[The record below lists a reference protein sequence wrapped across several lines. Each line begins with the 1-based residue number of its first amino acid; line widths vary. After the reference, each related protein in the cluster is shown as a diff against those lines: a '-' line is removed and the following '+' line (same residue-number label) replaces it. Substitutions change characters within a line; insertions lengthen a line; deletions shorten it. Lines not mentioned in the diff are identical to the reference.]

1 MGNYQ
6 SNQQNVNINEV
17 EIEKIDE
24 NNPPNPPQFYA
35 NKDIFNNTKISDLIS
50 QFCSINSKELKIYER
65 SKTNELNTLKKKE
78 EIKNDNEITENHFS
92 DLTFKKSKTVK
103 MEIEEEKNEEK
114 GNIIKKND
122 LNKEKTDHLQK
133 NNLISPF
140 NPTIQSQTINSK
152 ISKNSSSSNDQKKED
167 DYTDNNNNNIDLKI
181 KEENIINVNNKIEKK
196 ENPKT
201 EKQDNIEIKN
211 NETSKKET
219 IKKENLKEEK
229 PHKEKRIKFEKEK
242 EYKINNE
249 TKEETYD
256 DFYLEEMIKVQKKSP
271 KKITKRLDSVLLEKP
286 IETTAGSLLQ
296 DIRKIY
302 KFKEVL
308 GGGHFGT
315 VRIAYKR
322 KEEPRRYYAIKSISK
337 KNLSPSD
344 LEDLIKEVD
353 IISGLDHP
361 FIIDFY
367 ETYQDEFFFHIV
379 MELCKGKEVFQK
391 IASEGKI
398 EEKKVSI
405 VINKVLNAIAYCHS
419 RGITHRDIKPENIL
433 FETDEPNSEIKLI
446 DFGLSRKYSVDQKM
460 HTILGTPYYIAP
472 EVLKGNY
479 DEKCDIW
486 SIGALTYIML
496 SGEPPFKGKSNNE
509 IFMKIIKDPIK
520 FNPYKWNNL
529 SENSKNFIK
538 LCLNKDPN
546 KRPSAVEALGHPW
559 FNYIEISSPKN
570 ITQDILNNIKNFS
583 IKQQFKKIVLRYIL
597 STLNESEIK
606 KYKRAFYAIDF
617 KHNGTILKEEL
628 KRAFEIGKI
637 EITDDNINK
646 VYKLCDENQ
655 KGSLDYTDFLM
666 CAYDKKYLLTDQK
679 LNLAFQYFDV
689 DNSGIIEIHDVK
701 DAMLR
706 FGKNVV
712 DSDDTKKLIMEITKD
727 ENVESI
733 ELEQFI
739 QMFKQ

>member
-1 MGNYQ
+1 MGNLQ
-6 SNQQNVNINEV
+6 SEEEITNVNTPEV
-17 EIEKIDE
+17 EIKNVDE
-24 NNPPNPPQFYA
+24 NNPPNPQQFYV
-35 NKDIFNNTKISDLIS
+35 NKDMFNNKKVSDIIS
-50 QFCSINSKELKIYER
+50 QFCKLNQQELGPYER
-65 SKTNELNTLKKKE
+65 SKTSNEINVKEKKNNENEDINKE
-78 EIKNDNEITENHFS
+78 KGIKSENNCKNDIFIPKILKN
-92 DLTFKKSKTVK
+92 SKTK
-103 MEIEEEKNEEK
+103 IDEEKKIEEK
-114 GNIIKKND
+114 GKIILKKME
-122 LNKEKTDHLQK
+122 KEESIHLDENEATEENTKTSPIISTFHSINNFQDK
-133 NNLISPF
+133 N
-140 NPTIQSQTINSK
+140 TIK
-152 ISKNSSSSNDQKKED
+152 
-167 DYTDNNNNNIDLKI
+167 NNNNNSIDNNNTTNYNSNLNQKI
-181 KEENIINVNNKIEKK
+181 DINKIPKEINSNQKEKIEKTK
-196 ENPKT
+196 TNSNLIIKT
-201 EKQDNIEIKN
+201 EKESESDHIINMN
-211 NETSKKET
+211 
-219 IKKENLKEEK
+219 
-229 PHKEKRIKFEKEK
+229 
-242 EYKINNE
+242 KINQE
-249 TKEETYD
+249 K
-256 DFYLEEMIKVQKKSP
+256 IVSPRRKSSPQKLS
-271 KKITKRLDSVLLEKP
+271 TKRLDSVLLERP
-286 IETTAGSLLQ
+286 IETTAGSLIQ

-315 VRIAYKR
+315 VRVAYKR

-353 IISGLDHP
+353 IISALDHP
-361 FIIDFY
+361 VIIDFY

-398 EEKKVSI
+398 EEKKVAI
-405 VINKVLNAIAYCHS
+405 VIHKVLNAIAYCHS

-433 FETDEPNSEIKLI
+433 FETDELNSEIKLI
-446 DFGLSRKYSVDQKM
+446 DFGLSRKYSADQKM

-496 SGEPPFKGKSNNE
+496 CGEPPFKGKSNNE
-509 IFMKIIKDPIK
+509 IFMKIIKEPIK

-538 LCLNKDPN
+538 NLLNKDPN
-546 KRPSAVEALGHPW
+546 KRPTAMEALGHSW
-559 FNYIEISSPKN
+559 FNSIEISSPKN
-570 ITQDILNNIKNFS
+570 ITQDILNNIKNFR
-583 IKQQFKKIVLRYIL
+583 IKQQFKKIVLRYLL
-597 STLNESEIK
+597 STLNESELK

-617 KHNGTILKEEL
+617 KHNGTISKEEL
-628 KRAFEIGKI
+628 IKAFEIGKI
-637 EITDDNINK
+637 EITNENIDF
-646 VYKLCDENQ
+646 VFKLCDENR

-666 CAYDKKYLLTDQK
+666 CAYDKNYLLTEKK
-679 LNLAFQYFDV
+679 LELAFQYFDV

-733 ELEQFI
+733 ELQKFI
-739 QMFKQ
+739 EMFKG

>member
-6 SNQQNVNINEV
+6 NQEENLNNKRNEV

-24 NNPPNPPQFYA
+24 NNPPNPPQFYP

-50 QFCSINSKELKIYER
+50 QFCAFNVEENKPYEKSKIGNMNVLK
-65 SKTNELNTLKKKE
+65 NEQNQ
-78 EIKNDNEITENHFS
+78 DFS
-92 DLTFKKSKTVK
+92 DLNNTKKEFEEEKIKEKENIIIKIDSNTETIYQSQNNTTSPFLSTNNINIKDDYTINNNIKIKKENNNKETNINKKENEESPKMKTINIK
-103 MEIEEEKNEEK
+103 EEKNEKETNRK
-114 GNIIKKND
+114 I
-122 LNKEKTDHLQK
+122 NKE
-133 NNLISPF
+133 
-140 NPTIQSQTINSK
+140 
-152 ISKNSSSSNDQKKED
+152 EEEE
-167 DYTDNNNNNIDLKI
+167 
-181 KEENIINVNNKIEKK
+181 KEELQNNIINNNTEKK
-196 ENPKT
+196 S
-201 EKQDNIEIKN
+201 
-211 NETSKKET
+211 SKRL
-219 IKKENLKEEK
+219 I
-229 PHKEKRIKFEKEK
+229 
-242 EYKINNE
+242 
-249 TKEETYD
+249 
-256 DFYLEEMIKVQKKSP
+256 SA
-271 KKITKRLDSVLLEKP
+271 KRLDSVLLEKP

-315 VRIAYKR
+315 VRVAYKR

-361 FIIDFY
+361 VIIDFY

-398 EEKKVSI
+398 EEKKVAI

-433 FETDEPNSEIKLI
+433 FETNEQNSEIKLI

-546 KRPSAVEALGHPW
+546 KRPNAVEALGHVW
-559 FNYIEISSPKN
+559 FNSIEISSPKN

-597 STLNESEIK
+597 STLNETELK

-617 KHNGTILKEEL
+617 KHNGTISKEEL

-646 VYKLCDENQ
+646 VFKLCDENQ

-666 CAYDKKYLLTDQK
+666 CAYDKKYLLTETK

-727 ENVESI
+727 ENVDSI
-733 ELEQFI
+733 ILEQFV
-739 QMFKQ
+739 QMFNK

>member
-6 SNQQNVNINEV
+6 NQEENLNNKRNEV

-24 NNPPNPPQFYA
+24 NNPPNPPQFYP

-50 QFCSINSKELKIYER
+50 QFCAFNVEENKPYEKSKIGNMNILKNEQNQDFSNLNNTKKDFEEEKIKEKENIIIKIDSNTETIYQSQNNTTSPFLSTNNINIKDDYTINNNIKI
-65 SKTNELNTLKKKE
+65 KKE
-78 EIKNDNEITENHFS
+78 NNNKETNINKKENEESPKMKTINIK
-92 DLTFKKSKTVK
+92 
-103 MEIEEEKNEEK
+103 EEKNEKETNRK
-114 GNIIKKND
+114 I
-122 LNKEKTDHLQK
+122 NKE
-133 NNLISPF
+133 
-140 NPTIQSQTINSK
+140 
-152 ISKNSSSSNDQKKED
+152 EEEE
-167 DYTDNNNNNIDLKI
+167 
-181 KEENIINVNNKIEKK
+181 KEELQNNIINNNTEKK
-196 ENPKT
+196 S
-201 EKQDNIEIKN
+201 
-211 NETSKKET
+211 SKRL
-219 IKKENLKEEK
+219 I
-229 PHKEKRIKFEKEK
+229 
-242 EYKINNE
+242 
-249 TKEETYD
+249 
-256 DFYLEEMIKVQKKSP
+256 SA
-271 KKITKRLDSVLLEKP
+271 KRLDSVLLEKP

-315 VRIAYKR
+315 VRVAYKR

-361 FIIDFY
+361 VIIDFY

-398 EEKKVSI
+398 EEKKVAI

-433 FETDEPNSEIKLI
+433 FETNEQNSEIKLI

-546 KRPSAVEALGHPW
+546 KRPNAVEALGHVW
-559 FNYIEISSPKN
+559 FNSIEISSPKN

-597 STLNESEIK
+597 STLNETELK

-617 KHNGTILKEEL
+617 KHNGTISKEEL

-646 VYKLCDENQ
+646 VFKLCDENQ

-666 CAYDKKYLLTDQK
+666 CAYDKKYLLTETK

-727 ENVESI
+727 ENVDSI
-733 ELEQFI
+733 ILEQFV
-739 QMFKQ
+739 QMFNK

>member
-6 SNQQNVNINEV
+6 NQEENLNNKRNEV

-24 NNPPNPPQFYA
+24 NNPPNPPQFYP

-50 QFCSINSKELKIYER
+50 QFCAFNVEENKPYEKSKIGNMNVLK
-65 SKTNELNTLKKKE
+65 NEQNQ
-78 EIKNDNEITENHFS
+78 DFS
-92 DLTFKKSKTVK
+92 DLNNTKKDFEEEKIKEKENIIIKIDSNTETIYQSQNNTSTSPFFSTNNINIKDDYTINNNIKIKKENNNKETNINKKENEESPKMKTINIK
-103 MEIEEEKNEEK
+103 EEKNEKETNRK
-114 GNIIKKND
+114 I
-122 LNKEKTDHLQK
+122 NKE
-133 NNLISPF
+133 
-140 NPTIQSQTINSK
+140 
-152 ISKNSSSSNDQKKED
+152 
-167 DYTDNNNNNIDLKI
+167 
-181 KEENIINVNNKIEKK
+181 EEE
-196 ENPKT
+196 
-201 EKQDNIEIKN
+201 
-211 NETSKKET
+211 
-219 IKKENLKEEK
+219 
-229 PHKEKRIKFEKEK
+229 EKEK
-242 EYKINNE
+242 EKEELQNNIINNNTE
-249 TKEETYD
+249 
-256 DFYLEEMIKVQKKSP
+256 KKSS
-271 KKITKRLDSVLLEKP
+271 KRLISAKRLDSVLLEKP

-315 VRIAYKR
+315 VRVAYKR

-361 FIIDFY
+361 VIIDFY

-398 EEKKVSI
+398 EEKKVAI

-433 FETDEPNSEIKLI
+433 FETNEQNSEIKLI

-546 KRPSAVEALGHPW
+546 KRPNAVEALGHVW
-559 FNYIEISSPKN
+559 FNSIEISSPKN

-597 STLNESEIK
+597 STLNETELK

-617 KHNGTILKEEL
+617 KHNGTISKEEL

-646 VYKLCDENQ
+646 VFKLCDENQ

-666 CAYDKKYLLTDQK
+666 CAFDKNYLLTEQK

-733 ELEQFI
+733 VLEQFI

>member
-1 MGNYQ
+1 MGNLQ
-6 SNQQNVNINEV
+6 SEEEITNVNTPEV
-17 EIEKIDE
+17 EIKNVDE
-24 NNPPNPPQFYA
+24 NNPPNPQQFYV
-35 NKDIFNNTKISDLIS
+35 NKDMFNNKKVSDIIS
-50 QFCSINSKELKIYER
+50 QFCKLNQQELGPYER
-65 SKTNELNTLKKKE
+65 SKTSNEINVKEKKNNENEDINKE
-78 EIKNDNEITENHFS
+78 KGIKSENNCKNDIFIPKILKN
-92 DLTFKKSKTVK
+92 SKTK
-103 MEIEEEKNEEK
+103 IDEEKKIEEK
-114 GNIIKKND
+114 GKIILKKME
-122 LNKEKTDHLQK
+122 KEESIHLDENEATEENTKTSPIISTFHSINNFQDK
-133 NNLISPF
+133 N
-140 NPTIQSQTINSK
+140 TIK
-152 ISKNSSSSNDQKKED
+152 
-167 DYTDNNNNNIDLKI
+167 NNNNNSINNNNTTNYNSNLNQKIDINKI
-181 KEENIINVNNKIEKK
+181 PKEINSNQKEKIEKTK
-196 ENPKT
+196 TNSNLIIKT
-201 EKQDNIEIKN
+201 EKESESDHIINMN
-211 NETSKKET
+211 
-219 IKKENLKEEK
+219 
-229 PHKEKRIKFEKEK
+229 
-242 EYKINNE
+242 KINQE
-249 TKEETYD
+249 K
-256 DFYLEEMIKVQKKSP
+256 IVSPRRKSSPQKLS
-271 KKITKRLDSVLLEKP
+271 TKRLDSVLLERP
-286 IETTAGSLLQ
+286 IETTAGSLIQ

-315 VRIAYKR
+315 VRVAYKR

-353 IISGLDHP
+353 IISALDHP
-361 FIIDFY
+361 VIIDFY

-398 EEKKVSI
+398 EEKKVAI

-433 FETDEPNSEIKLI
+433 FETDELNSEIKLI
-446 DFGLSRKYSVDQKM
+446 DFGLSRKYSADQKM

-496 SGEPPFKGKSNNE
+496 CGEPPFKGKSNNE
-509 IFMKIIKDPIK
+509 IFMKIIKEPIK

-529 SENSKNFIK
+529 SENSKNFIRN
-538 LCLNKDPN
+538 LLNKDPN
-546 KRPSAVEALGHPW
+546 KRPTAMEALGHSW
-559 FNYIEISSPKN
+559 FNSIEISSPKN
-570 ITQDILNNIKNFS
+570 ITQDILNNIKNFR
-583 IKQQFKKIVLRYIL
+583 IKQQFKKIVLRYLL
-597 STLNESEIK
+597 STLNESELK

-617 KHNGTILKEEL
+617 KHNGTISKEEL
-628 KRAFEIGKI
+628 IKAFEIGKI
-637 EITDDNINK
+637 EITNENVDF
-646 VYKLCDENQ
+646 VFKLCDENR

-666 CAYDKKYLLTDQK
+666 CAYDKNYLLTEKK
-679 LNLAFQYFDV
+679 LELAFQYFDV

-727 ENVESI
+727 EKVESI
-733 ELEQFI
+733 ELQKFI
-739 QMFKQ
+739 EMFKG

>member
-6 SNQQNVNINEV
+6 NQEENLNNKRNEV

-24 NNPPNPPQFYA
+24 NNPPNPPQFYP

-50 QFCSINSKELKIYER
+50 HFCTFNIEEMKPYEKSKIGNMNILKNEENQDLSDLGYTKKDFEEEKIKEKENIIIKLDSNTEKINQSQNNTSTSPFLSTNNINIKDDYTINDNIKI
-65 SKTNELNTLKKKE
+65 KKE
-78 EIKNDNEITENHFS
+78 NNNKETNINKKENEES
-92 DLTFKKSKTVK
+92 SKMKT
-103 MEIEEEKNEEK
+103 ININEEKNEKET
-114 GNIIKKND
+114 NRTI
-122 LNKEKTDHLQK
+122 NKE
-133 NNLISPF
+133 
-140 NPTIQSQTINSK
+140 
-152 ISKNSSSSNDQKKED
+152 E
-167 DYTDNNNNNIDLKI
+167 
-181 KEENIINVNNKIEKK
+181 
-196 ENPKT
+196 
-201 EKQDNIEIKN
+201 
-211 NETSKKET
+211 
-219 IKKENLKEEK
+219 
-229 PHKEKRIKFEKEK
+229 EKEK
-242 EYKINNE
+242 EELQNNIITNKTE
-249 TKEETYD
+249 
-256 DFYLEEMIKVQKKSP
+256 KKSS
-271 KKITKRLDSVLLEKP
+271 KRLISAKRLDSVLLEKP

-315 VRIAYKR
+315 VRVAYKR

-361 FIIDFY
+361 VIIDFY

-398 EEKKVSI
+398 EEKKVAI

-433 FETDEPNSEIKLI
+433 FETNEQNSEIKLI

-546 KRPSAVEALGHPW
+546 KRPNAVEALGHVW
-559 FNYIEISSPKN
+559 FNSIEISSPKN

-597 STLNESEIK
+597 STLNETELK

-617 KHNGTILKEEL
+617 KHNGTISKEEL

-646 VYKLCDENQ
+646 VFKLCDENQ

-666 CAYDKKYLLTDQK
+666 CAYDKKYLLTDKK

-727 ENVESI
+727 ENVDSI
-733 ELEQFI
+733 ILEQFV
-739 QMFKQ
+739 QMFNK

>member
-1 MGNYQ
+1 MGNLQ
-6 SNQQNVNINEV
+6 SEEEITNVNTPEV
-17 EIEKIDE
+17 EIKNVDE
-24 NNPPNPPQFYA
+24 NNPPNPQQFYV
-35 NKDIFNNTKISDLIS
+35 NKVMFNNKKVSDIIS
-50 QFCSINSKELKIYER
+50 QFCKLNQQELGPYER
-65 SKTNELNTLKKKE
+65 SKTSNEINVKEKKNNENEDINKE
-78 EIKNDNEITENHFS
+78 KGIKSENNCKNDIFIPKILKN
-92 DLTFKKSKTVK
+92 SKTK
-103 MEIEEEKNEEK
+103 IDEEKKIEEK
-114 GNIIKKND
+114 GKIILKKME
-122 LNKEKTDHLQK
+122 KEESIHLDENEATEENTKTSPIISTFHSINNFQDK
-133 NNLISPF
+133 N
-140 NPTIQSQTINSK
+140 TIK
-152 ISKNSSSSNDQKKED
+152 
-167 DYTDNNNNNIDLKI
+167 NNNNNSINNNNTTNYNSNLNQKIDINKI
-181 KEENIINVNNKIEKK
+181 PKEINSNQKEKIEKTK
-196 ENPKT
+196 TNSNLIIKT
-201 EKQDNIEIKN
+201 EKESESDHIINMN
-211 NETSKKET
+211 
-219 IKKENLKEEK
+219 
-229 PHKEKRIKFEKEK
+229 
-242 EYKINNE
+242 KINQE
-249 TKEETYD
+249 K
-256 DFYLEEMIKVQKKSP
+256 IVSPRRKSSPQKLS
-271 KKITKRLDSVLLEKP
+271 TKRLDSVLLERP
-286 IETTAGSLLQ
+286 IETTAGSLIQ

-315 VRIAYKR
+315 VRVAYKR

-353 IISGLDHP
+353 IISALDHP
-361 FIIDFY
+361 VIIDFY

-398 EEKKVSI
+398 EEKKVAI
-405 VINKVLNAIAYCHS
+405 VIHKVLNAIAYCHS

-433 FETDEPNSEIKLI
+433 FETDELNSEIKLI
-446 DFGLSRKYSVDQKM
+446 DFGLSRKYSADQKM

-496 SGEPPFKGKSNNE
+496 CGEPPFKGKSNNE
-509 IFMKIIKDPIK
+509 IFMKIIKEPIK

-538 LCLNKDPN
+538 NLLNKDPN
-546 KRPSAVEALGHPW
+546 KRPTAMEALGHSW
-559 FNYIEISSPKN
+559 FNSIEISSPKN
-570 ITQDILNNIKNFS
+570 ITQDILNNIKNFR
-583 IKQQFKKIVLRYIL
+583 IKQQFKKIVLRYLL
-597 STLNESEIK
+597 STLNESELK

-617 KHNGTILKEEL
+617 KHNGTISKEEL
-628 KRAFEIGKI
+628 IKAFEIGKI
-637 EITDDNINK
+637 EITNENIDF
-646 VYKLCDENQ
+646 VFKLCDENR

-666 CAYDKKYLLTDQK
+666 CAYDKNYLLTEKK
-679 LNLAFQYFDV
+679 LELAFQYFDV

-733 ELEQFI
+733 ELQKFI
-739 QMFKQ
+739 EMFKG

>member
-6 SNQQNVNINEV
+6 NQEENLNNKRNEV

-24 NNPPNPPQFYA
+24 NNPPNPPQFYP

-50 QFCSINSKELKIYER
+50 QFCTFNV
-65 SKTNELNTLKKKE
+65 E
-78 EIKNDNEITENHFS
+78 EIKPYEKSKIGNMNILKNEENQDLSDLGYTKKDFEEEKIKEKENIIIKLDSNTEKINQSQNNTSTSPFLSTNNINIKDDYTINDNIKIKKENNNKE
-92 DLTFKKSKTVK
+92 TNINKKENEESSKMKT
-103 MEIEEEKNEEK
+103 ININEEKNEKET
-114 GNIIKKND
+114 NRTI
-122 LNKEKTDHLQK
+122 NKE
-133 NNLISPF
+133 
-140 NPTIQSQTINSK
+140 
-152 ISKNSSSSNDQKKED
+152 E
-167 DYTDNNNNNIDLKI
+167 
-181 KEENIINVNNKIEKK
+181 
-196 ENPKT
+196 
-201 EKQDNIEIKN
+201 
-211 NETSKKET
+211 
-219 IKKENLKEEK
+219 
-229 PHKEKRIKFEKEK
+229 EKEK
-242 EYKINNE
+242 E
-249 TKEETYD
+249 KEELQNNIITNKT
-256 DFYLEEMIKVQKKSP
+256 EKKSS
-271 KKITKRLDSVLLEKP
+271 KRLISAKRLDSVLLEKP

-315 VRIAYKR
+315 VRVAYKR

-361 FIIDFY
+361 VIIDFY

-398 EEKKVSI
+398 EEKKVAI

-433 FETDEPNSEIKLI
+433 FETNEQNSEIKLI

-546 KRPSAVEALGHPW
+546 KRPNAVEALGHVW
-559 FNYIEISSPKN
+559 FNSIEISSPKN

-597 STLNESEIK
+597 STLNETELK

-617 KHNGTILKEEL
+617 KHNGTISKEEL

-646 VYKLCDENQ
+646 VFKLCDENQ

-666 CAYDKKYLLTDQK
+666 CAYDKKYLLTDKK

-727 ENVESI
+727 ENVDSI
-733 ELEQFI
+733 ILEQFV
-739 QMFKQ
+739 QMFNK

>member
-1 MGNYQ
+1 MGNLQ
-6 SNQQNVNINEV
+6 SEEEITNVNTPEV
-17 EIEKIDE
+17 EIKNVDE
-24 NNPPNPPQFYA
+24 NNPPNPQQFYV
-35 NKDIFNNTKISDLIS
+35 NKVMFNNKKVSDIIS
-50 QFCSINSKELKIYER
+50 QFCKLNQQELGPYER
-65 SKTNELNTLKKKE
+65 SKTS
-78 EIKNDNEITENHFS
+78 NEINVKEKKNNENE
-92 DLTFKKSKTVK
+92 D
-103 MEIEEEKNEEK
+103 INEEK
-114 GNIIKKND
+114 GIKSENNCKND
-122 LNKEKTDHLQK
+122 IFIPKILK
-133 NNLISPF
+133 
-140 NPTIQSQTINSK
+140 NSK
-152 ISKNSSSSNDQKKED
+152 TKIDEEKKIEEKGKIILKKMEKEESIHLDENEATEENTKTSPIISTFHSINNFLDKNTIK
-167 DYTDNNNNNIDLKI
+167 NNNNNSINNNNTTNYNSNLNQKIDINKI
-181 KEENIINVNNKIEKK
+181 PKEINSNQKEKIEKTK
-196 ENPKT
+196 TNSNLIIKT
-201 EKQDNIEIKN
+201 EKESESDHIINMN
-211 NETSKKET
+211 
-219 IKKENLKEEK
+219 
-229 PHKEKRIKFEKEK
+229 
-242 EYKINNE
+242 KINQE
-249 TKEETYD
+249 K
-256 DFYLEEMIKVQKKSP
+256 IVSPRRKSSPQKLS
-271 KKITKRLDSVLLEKP
+271 TKRLDSVLLERP
-286 IETTAGSLLQ
+286 IETTAGSLIQ

-315 VRIAYKR
+315 VRVAYKR

-353 IISGLDHP
+353 IISALDHP
-361 FIIDFY
+361 VIIDFY

-398 EEKKVSI
+398 EEKKVAI
-405 VINKVLNAIAYCHS
+405 VIHKVLNAIAYCHS

-433 FETDEPNSEIKLI
+433 FETDELNSEIKLI
-446 DFGLSRKYSVDQKM
+446 DFGLSRKYSADQKM

-496 SGEPPFKGKSNNE
+496 CGEPPFKGKSNNE
-509 IFMKIIKDPIK
+509 IFMKIIKEPIK

-538 LCLNKDPN
+538 NLLNKDPN
-546 KRPSAVEALGHPW
+546 KRPTAMEALGHSW
-559 FNYIEISSPKN
+559 FNSIEISSPKN
-570 ITQDILNNIKNFS
+570 ITQDILNNIKNFR
-583 IKQQFKKIVLRYIL
+583 IKQQFKKIVLRYLL
-597 STLNESEIK
+597 STLNESELK

-617 KHNGTILKEEL
+617 KHNGTISKEEL
-628 KRAFEIGKI
+628 IKAFEIGKI
-637 EITDDNINK
+637 EITNENIDF
-646 VYKLCDENQ
+646 VFKLCDENR

-666 CAYDKKYLLTDQK
+666 CAYDKNYLLTEKK
-679 LNLAFQYFDV
+679 LELAFQYFDV

-733 ELEQFI
+733 ELQKFI
-739 QMFKQ
+739 EMFKG

>member
-1 MGNYQ
+1 MGNLQ
-6 SNQQNVNINEV
+6 SEEQITNINIDEV
-17 EIEKIDE
+17 EIKNIDE
-24 NNPPNPPQFYA
+24 NNPPNPQQFYA
-35 NKDIFNNTKISDLIS
+35 NKDIFNNNKISDIIS
-50 QFCSINSKELKIYER
+50 QFCKLNQEKLYPTER
-65 SKTNELNTLKKKE
+65 SKTSEEIIVKKE
-78 EIKNDNEITENHFS
+78 KNDEN
-92 DLTFKKSKTVK
+92 KYIK
-103 MEIEEEKNEEK
+103 EE
-114 GNIIKKND
+114 
-122 LNKEKTDHLQK
+122 
-133 NNLISPF
+133 
-140 NPTIQSQTINSK
+140 K
-152 ISKNSSSSNDQKKED
+152 ISKNENNYQKENIIPKIIKNTKNENEEEKIQENGNINIKKIEKEESIHLD
-167 DYTDNNNNNIDLKI
+167 ENEESKKITSTSPIISTFDSFKNNKENNIINNNNNNDNTIQNSNLSK
-181 KEENIINVNNKIEKK
+181 KNNIIENTTKTDSNN
-196 ENPKT
+196 
-201 EKQDNIEIKN
+201 Q
-211 NETSKKET
+211 
-219 IKKENLKEEK
+219 KEEK
-229 PHKEKRIKFEKEK
+229 NKIIQKLLTRNENEKEK
-242 EYKINNE
+242 EKEKESESESDTIKKMNKL
-249 TKEETYD
+249 KEENNP
-256 DFYLEEMIKVQKKSP
+256 IISPRRKSSPQKIS
-271 KKITKRLDSVLLEKP
+271 TKRLDSVLLERP
-286 IETTAGSLLQ
+286 IETTAGSLIQ

-302 KFKEVL
+302 KFKEIL

-315 VRIAYKR
+315 VRVAYKR

-361 FIIDFY
+361 VIIDFY

-398 EEKKVSI
+398 EEKKVAI
-405 VINKVLNAIAYCHS
+405 VIHKVLNAIAYCHS

-433 FETDEPNSEIKLI
+433 FETNELNSEIKLI
-446 DFGLSRKYSVDQKM
+446 DFGLSRKYSADQKM

-496 SGEPPFKGKSNNE
+496 CGEPPFKGKSNNE
-509 IFMKIIKDPIK
+509 IFMKIIKEPIK

-529 SENSKNFIK
+529 SENSKNFIRN
-538 LCLNKDPN
+538 LLNKDPN
-546 KRPSAVEALGHPW
+546 KRPNAMEALGHIW
-559 FNYIEISSPKN
+559 FNSIEISSPKN
-570 ITQDILNNIKNFS
+570 ITQDILNNIKNFR
-583 IKQQFKKIVLRYIL
+583 IKQQFKKIVLRYLL
-597 STLNESEIK
+597 STLNESELK

-617 KHNGTILKEEL
+617 KHNGTISKEEL
-628 KRAFEIGKI
+628 IKAFEIGKI
-637 EITDDNINK
+637 EITNENIDF
-646 VYKLCDENQ
+646 VFKLCDENR

-666 CAYDKKYLLTDQK
+666 CAYDKNYLLTEKK
-679 LNLAFQYFDV
+679 LEMAFQYFDV

-733 ELEQFI
+733 ELQKFI
-739 QMFKQ
+739 EMFKG

>member
-1 MGNYQ
+1 MNYFF
-6 SNQQNVNINEV
+6 SKNKNNLVTYIKWEIYNQKKKLQTLINV
-17 EIEKIDE
+17 DE
-24 NNPPNPPQFYA
+24 NNPPNPQQFYV
-35 NKDIFNNTKISDLIS
+35 NKDMFNNKKVSDIIS
-50 QFCSINSKELKIYER
+50 QFCKLNQQELGPYER
-65 SKTNELNTLKKKE
+65 SKTSNEINVKEKKNNENEDINKE
-78 EIKNDNEITENHFS
+78 KGIKSENNCKNDIFIPKILKN
-92 DLTFKKSKTVK
+92 SKTK
-103 MEIEEEKNEEK
+103 IDEEKKIEEK
-114 GNIIKKND
+114 GKIILKKME
-122 LNKEKTDHLQK
+122 KEESIHLDENEATEENTKTSPIISTFHSINNFQDK
-133 NNLISPF
+133 N
-140 NPTIQSQTINSK
+140 TIK
-152 ISKNSSSSNDQKKED
+152 
-167 DYTDNNNNNIDLKI
+167 NNNNNSINNNNTTNYNSNLNQKIDINKI
-181 KEENIINVNNKIEKK
+181 PKEINSNQKEKIEKTK
-196 ENPKT
+196 TNSNLIIKT
-201 EKQDNIEIKN
+201 EKESESDHIINSN
-211 NETSKKET
+211 
-219 IKKENLKEEK
+219 
-229 PHKEKRIKFEKEK
+229 
-242 EYKINNE
+242 KINQE
-249 TKEETYD
+249 K
-256 DFYLEEMIKVQKKSP
+256 IVSPRRKSSPQKLS
-271 KKITKRLDSVLLEKP
+271 TKRLDSVLLERP
-286 IETTAGSLLQ
+286 IETTAGSLIQ

-315 VRIAYKR
+315 VRVAYKR

-353 IISGLDHP
+353 IISALDHP
-361 FIIDFY
+361 VIIDFY

-398 EEKKVSI
+398 EEKKVAI
-405 VINKVLNAIAYCHS
+405 VIHKVLNAIAYCHS

-433 FETDEPNSEIKLI
+433 FETDELNSEIKLI
-446 DFGLSRKYSVDQKM
+446 DFGLSRKYSADQKM

-496 SGEPPFKGKSNNE
+496 CGEPPFKGKSNNE
-509 IFMKIIKDPIK
+509 IFMKIIKEPIK

-538 LCLNKDPN
+538 NLLNKDPN
-546 KRPSAVEALGHPW
+546 KRPTAMEALGHSW
-559 FNYIEISSPKN
+559 FNSIEISSPKN
-570 ITQDILNNIKNFS
+570 ITQDILNNIKNFR
-583 IKQQFKKIVLRYIL
+583 IKQQFKKIVLRYLL
-597 STLNESEIK
+597 STLNESELK

-617 KHNGTILKEEL
+617 KHNGTISKEEL
-628 KRAFEIGKI
+628 IKAFEIGKI
-637 EITDDNINK
+637 EITNENIDF
-646 VYKLCDENQ
+646 VFKLCDENR

-666 CAYDKKYLLTDQK
+666 CAYDKNYLLTEKK
-679 LNLAFQYFDV
+679 LELAFQYFDV

-733 ELEQFI
+733 ELQKFI
-739 QMFKQ
+739 EMFKG

>member
-1 MGNYQ
+1 MGNLQ
-6 SNQQNVNINEV
+6 SEEEITNVNTPEV
-17 EIEKIDE
+17 EIKNVDE
-24 NNPPNPPQFYA
+24 NNPPNPQQFYV
-35 NKDIFNNTKISDLIS
+35 NKDMFNNKKVSDIIS
-50 QFCSINSKELKIYER
+50 QFCKLNQQELGPYER
-65 SKTNELNTLKKKE
+65 SKTSNEINVKEKKNNENEDINKE
-78 EIKNDNEITENHFS
+78 KGIKSENNCKNDIFIPKILKN
-92 DLTFKKSKTVK
+92 SKTK
-103 MEIEEEKNEEK
+103 IDEEKKIEEK
-114 GNIIKKND
+114 GKIILKKME
-122 LNKEKTDHLQK
+122 KEESIHLDENEATEENTKTSPIISTFHSINNFQDK
-133 NNLISPF
+133 N
-140 NPTIQSQTINSK
+140 TIK
-152 ISKNSSSSNDQKKED
+152 
-167 DYTDNNNNNIDLKI
+167 NNNNNSIDNNNTTNYNSNLNQKI
-181 KEENIINVNNKIEKK
+181 DINKIPKEINSNQKEKIEKTK
-196 ENPKT
+196 TNSNLIIKT
-201 EKQDNIEIKN
+201 EKESESDHIINMN
-211 NETSKKET
+211 
-219 IKKENLKEEK
+219 
-229 PHKEKRIKFEKEK
+229 
-242 EYKINNE
+242 KINQE
-249 TKEETYD
+249 K
-256 DFYLEEMIKVQKKSP
+256 IVSPRRKSSPQKLS
-271 KKITKRLDSVLLEKP
+271 TKRLDSVLLERP
-286 IETTAGSLLQ
+286 IETTAGSLIQ

-315 VRIAYKR
+315 VRVAYKR

-353 IISGLDHP
+353 IISALDHP
-361 FIIDFY
+361 VIIDFY

-398 EEKKVSI
+398 EEKKVAI
-405 VINKVLNAIAYCHS
+405 VIHKVLNAIAYCHS

-433 FETDEPNSEIKLI
+433 FETDELNSEIKLI
-446 DFGLSRKYSVDQKM
+446 DFGLSRKYSADQKM

-496 SGEPPFKGKSNNE
+496 CGEPPFKGKSNNE
-509 IFMKIIKDPIK
+509 IFMKIIKEPIK

-538 LCLNKDPN
+538 NLLNKDPN
-546 KRPSAVEALGHPW
+546 KRPTAMEALGHSW
-559 FNYIEISSPKN
+559 FNSIEISSPKN
-570 ITQDILNNIKNFS
+570 ITQDILNNIKNFR
-583 IKQQFKKIVLRYIL
+583 IKQQFKKIVLRYLL
-597 STLNESEIK
+597 STLNESELK

-617 KHNGTILKEEL
+617 KHNGTISKEEL
-628 KRAFEIGKI
+628 IKAFEIGKI
-637 EITDDNINK
+637 EITNENIDF
-646 VYKLCDENQ
+646 VFKLCDENR

-666 CAYDKKYLLTDQK
+666 CAYDKNYLLTEKK
-679 LNLAFQYFDV
+679 LELAFQYFDV

-733 ELEQFI
+733 ELQKFVE
-739 QMFKQ
+739 MFK

>member
-6 SNQQNVNINEV
+6 NQEENLNNKRNEV

-24 NNPPNPPQFYA
+24 NNPPNPPQFYP

-50 QFCSINSKELKIYER
+50 HFCTFNIEEMKPYEKSKIGNMNILKNEENQDLSDLGYTKKDFEEEKIKEKENIIIKLDSNTEKINQSQNNTSTSPFLSTNNINIKDDYTINDNIKI
-65 SKTNELNTLKKKE
+65 KKE
-78 EIKNDNEITENHFS
+78 NNNKETNINKKENEES
-92 DLTFKKSKTVK
+92 SKMKT
-103 MEIEEEKNEEK
+103 ININEEKNEKET
-114 GNIIKKND
+114 NRTI
-122 LNKEKTDHLQK
+122 NKE
-133 NNLISPF
+133 
-140 NPTIQSQTINSK
+140 
-152 ISKNSSSSNDQKKED
+152 E
-167 DYTDNNNNNIDLKI
+167 
-181 KEENIINVNNKIEKK
+181 
-196 ENPKT
+196 
-201 EKQDNIEIKN
+201 
-211 NETSKKET
+211 
-219 IKKENLKEEK
+219 
-229 PHKEKRIKFEKEK
+229 EKEK
-242 EYKINNE
+242 EELQNNIITNKTE
-249 TKEETYD
+249 
-256 DFYLEEMIKVQKKSP
+256 KKSS
-271 KKITKRLDSVLLEKP
+271 KRLISAKRLDSVLLEKP

-315 VRIAYKR
+315 VRVAYKR

-361 FIIDFY
+361 VIIDFY

-398 EEKKVSI
+398 EEKKVAI

-433 FETDEPNSEIKLI
+433 FETNEQNSEIKLI

-520 FNPYKWNNL
+520 FNPYKWNKL

-546 KRPSAVEALGHPW
+546 KRPNAVEALGHVW
-559 FNYIEISSPKN
+559 FNSIEISSPKN

-597 STLNESEIK
+597 STLNETELK

-617 KHNGTILKEEL
+617 KHNGTISKEEL

-646 VYKLCDENQ
+646 VFKLCDENQ

-666 CAYDKKYLLTDQK
+666 CAYDKKYLLTDKK

-727 ENVESI
+727 ENVDSI
-733 ELEQFI
+733 ILEQFV
-739 QMFKQ
+739 QMFNK

>member
-6 SNQQNVNINEV
+6 NQEENLNNKRNEV

-24 NNPPNPPQFYA
+24 NNPPNPPQFYP

-50 QFCSINSKELKIYER
+50 QFCSFNIEEMKPYEKSKIGNMNILKNEENQDLSDLGYTKKDFEEEKIEEKENIIIKLDSNTEKINQSQNNTSTSPFLSTNNINIKDDYTINDNIKI
-65 SKTNELNTLKKKE
+65 KKE
-78 EIKNDNEITENHFS
+78 NNNKETNINKKENEES
-92 DLTFKKSKTVK
+92 SKMKT
-103 MEIEEEKNEEK
+103 ININEEKNEKET
-114 GNIIKKND
+114 NRTI
-122 LNKEKTDHLQK
+122 NKE
-133 NNLISPF
+133 
-140 NPTIQSQTINSK
+140 
-152 ISKNSSSSNDQKKED
+152 E
-167 DYTDNNNNNIDLKI
+167 
-181 KEENIINVNNKIEKK
+181 
-196 ENPKT
+196 
-201 EKQDNIEIKN
+201 
-211 NETSKKET
+211 
-219 IKKENLKEEK
+219 
-229 PHKEKRIKFEKEK
+229 EKEK
-242 EYKINNE
+242 E
-249 TKEETYD
+249 KEELQNNIITNKT
-256 DFYLEEMIKVQKKSP
+256 EKKSS
-271 KKITKRLDSVLLEKP
+271 KRLISAKRLDSVLLEKP

-315 VRIAYKR
+315 VRVAYKR

-361 FIIDFY
+361 VIIDFY

-398 EEKKVSI
+398 EEKKVAI

-433 FETDEPNSEIKLI
+433 FETNEQNSEIKLI

-546 KRPSAVEALGHPW
+546 KRPNAVEALGHVW
-559 FNYIEISSPKN
+559 FNSIEISSPKN

-597 STLNESEIK
+597 STLNETELK

-617 KHNGTILKEEL
+617 KHNGTISKEEL

-646 VYKLCDENQ
+646 VFKLCDENQ

-666 CAYDKKYLLTDQK
+666 CAYDKKYLLTDKK

-727 ENVESI
+727 ENVDSI
-733 ELEQFI
+733 ILEQFV
-739 QMFKQ
+739 QMFNK

>member
-6 SNQQNVNINEV
+6 NQEENLNNKRNEV

-24 NNPPNPPQFYA
+24 NNPPNPPQFYP

-50 QFCSINSKELKIYER
+50 QFCAFNVEENKPYEKSKIGNMNILKNEENQDLSDLGYTKKDFEEEKIKEKENIIIKIDSNTETIYQSQNNTTSPFLSTNNINIKDDYTINNNIKI
-65 SKTNELNTLKKKE
+65 KKE
-78 EIKNDNEITENHFS
+78 NNNKETNINKKENEESPKMKTINIK
-92 DLTFKKSKTVK
+92 
-103 MEIEEEKNEEK
+103 EEKNEKETNRK
-114 GNIIKKND
+114 I
-122 LNKEKTDHLQK
+122 NKE
-133 NNLISPF
+133 
-140 NPTIQSQTINSK
+140 
-152 ISKNSSSSNDQKKED
+152 
-167 DYTDNNNNNIDLKI
+167 
-181 KEENIINVNNKIEKK
+181 EEE
-196 ENPKT
+196 
-201 EKQDNIEIKN
+201 
-211 NETSKKET
+211 
-219 IKKENLKEEK
+219 
-229 PHKEKRIKFEKEK
+229 EKEK
-242 EYKINNE
+242 EKEELQNNIINNNTE
-249 TKEETYD
+249 
-256 DFYLEEMIKVQKKSP
+256 KKSS
-271 KKITKRLDSVLLEKP
+271 KRLISAKRLDSVLLEKP

-315 VRIAYKR
+315 VRVAYKR

-361 FIIDFY
+361 VIIDFY

-398 EEKKVSI
+398 EEKKVAI

-433 FETDEPNSEIKLI
+433 FETNEQNSEIKLI

-546 KRPSAVEALGHPW
+546 KRPNAVEALGHVW
-559 FNYIEISSPKN
+559 FNSIEISSPKN

-597 STLNESEIK
+597 STLNETELK

-628 KRAFEIGKI
+628 KKAFEIGKI

-666 CAYDKKYLLTDQK
+666 CAYDKKYLLTDKK
-679 LNLAFQYFDV
+679 LNLACQYFDV

>member
-1 MGNYQ
+1 MGNLQ
-6 SNQQNVNINEV
+6 SEEEITNVNTPEV
-17 EIEKIDE
+17 EIKNVDE
-24 NNPPNPPQFYA
+24 NNPPNPQQFYV
-35 NKDIFNNTKISDLIS
+35 NKVMFNNKKVSDIIS
-50 QFCSINSKELKIYER
+50 QFCKLNQQELGPYER
-65 SKTNELNTLKKKE
+65 SKTSNEINVKEKKNNENEDINKE
-78 EIKNDNEITENHFS
+78 KGIKSENNCKNDIFIPKILKN
-92 DLTFKKSKTVK
+92 SKTK
-103 MEIEEEKNEEK
+103 IDEEKKIEEK
-114 GNIIKKND
+114 GKIILKKME
-122 LNKEKTDHLQK
+122 KEESIHLDENEATEENTKTSPIISTFHSINNFQDK
-133 NNLISPF
+133 N
-140 NPTIQSQTINSK
+140 TIK
-152 ISKNSSSSNDQKKED
+152 
-167 DYTDNNNNNIDLKI
+167 NNNNNSIDNNNTTNYNSNLNQKI
-181 KEENIINVNNKIEKK
+181 DINKIPKEINSNQKEKIEKTK
-196 ENPKT
+196 TNSNLIIKT
-201 EKQDNIEIKN
+201 EKESESDHIINMN
-211 NETSKKET
+211 
-219 IKKENLKEEK
+219 
-229 PHKEKRIKFEKEK
+229 
-242 EYKINNE
+242 KINQE
-249 TKEETYD
+249 K
-256 DFYLEEMIKVQKKSP
+256 IVSPRRKSSPQKLS
-271 KKITKRLDSVLLEKP
+271 TKRLDSVLLERP
-286 IETTAGSLLQ
+286 IETTAGSLIQ

-315 VRIAYKR
+315 VRVAYKR

-353 IISGLDHP
+353 IISALDHP
-361 FIIDFY
+361 VIIDFY

-398 EEKKVSI
+398 EEKKVAI
-405 VINKVLNAIAYCHS
+405 VIHKVLNAIAYCHS

-433 FETDEPNSEIKLI
+433 FETDELNSEIKLI
-446 DFGLSRKYSVDQKM
+446 DFGLSRKYSADQKM

-496 SGEPPFKGKSNNE
+496 CGEPPFKGKSNNE
-509 IFMKIIKDPIK
+509 IFMKIIKEPIK

-538 LCLNKDPN
+538 NLLNKDPN
-546 KRPSAVEALGHPW
+546 KRPTAMEALGHSW
-559 FNYIEISSPKN
+559 FNSIEISSPKN
-570 ITQDILNNIKNFS
+570 ITQDILNNIKNFR
-583 IKQQFKKIVLRYIL
+583 IKQQFKKIVLRYL
-597 STLNESEIK
+597 LTTLNESELK

-617 KHNGTILKEEL
+617 KHNGTISKEEL
-628 KRAFEIGKI
+628 IKAFEIGKI
-637 EITDDNINK
+637 EITNENIDF
-646 VYKLCDENQ
+646 VFKLCDENR

-666 CAYDKKYLLTDQK
+666 CAYDKNYLLTEKK
-679 LNLAFQYFDV
+679 LELAFQYFDV

-733 ELEQFI
+733 ELQKFI
-739 QMFKQ
+739 EMFKG

>member
-1 MGNYQ
+1 MGNLQ
-6 SNQQNVNINEV
+6 SEEEITNVNTPEV
-17 EIEKIDE
+17 EIKNVDE
-24 NNPPNPPQFYA
+24 NNPPNPQQFYV
-35 NKDIFNNTKISDLIS
+35 NKVMFNNKKVSDIIS
-50 QFCSINSKELKIYER
+50 QFCKLNQQELGPYER
-65 SKTNELNTLKKKE
+65 SKTSNEINVKEKKNNENEDINKE
-78 EIKNDNEITENHFS
+78 KGIKSENNCKNDIFIPKILKN
-92 DLTFKKSKTVK
+92 SKTK
-103 MEIEEEKNEEK
+103 IDEEKKIEEK
-114 GNIIKKND
+114 GKIILKKME
-122 LNKEKTDHLQK
+122 KEESIHLDENEATEENTKTSPIISTFHSINNFQDK
-133 NNLISPF
+133 N
-140 NPTIQSQTINSK
+140 TIK
-152 ISKNSSSSNDQKKED
+152 
-167 DYTDNNNNNIDLKI
+167 NNNNNSIDNNNTTNYNSNLNQKI
-181 KEENIINVNNKIEKK
+181 DINKIPKEINSNQKEKIEKTK
-196 ENPKT
+196 TNSNLIIKT
-201 EKQDNIEIKN
+201 EKESESDHIINMN
-211 NETSKKET
+211 
-219 IKKENLKEEK
+219 
-229 PHKEKRIKFEKEK
+229 
-242 EYKINNE
+242 KINQE
-249 TKEETYD
+249 K
-256 DFYLEEMIKVQKKSP
+256 IVSPRRKSSPQKLS
-271 KKITKRLDSVLLEKP
+271 TKRLDSVLLERP
-286 IETTAGSLLQ
+286 IETTAGSLIQ

-315 VRIAYKR
+315 VRVAYKR

-353 IISGLDHP
+353 IISALDHP
-361 FIIDFY
+361 VIIDFY

-398 EEKKVSI
+398 EEKKVAI
-405 VINKVLNAIAYCHS
+405 VIHKVLNAIAYCHS

-433 FETDEPNSEIKLI
+433 FETDELNSEIKLI
-446 DFGLSRKYSVDQKM
+446 DFGLSRKYSADQKM

-496 SGEPPFKGKSNNE
+496 CGEPPFKGKSNNE
-509 IFMKIIKDPIK
+509 IFMKIIKEPIK

-538 LCLNKDPN
+538 NLLNKDPN
-546 KRPSAVEALGHPW
+546 KRPTAMEALGHSW
-559 FNYIEISSPKN
+559 FNSIEISSPKN
-570 ITQDILNNIKNFS
+570 ITQDILNNIKNFR
-583 IKQQFKKIVLRYIL
+583 IKQQFKKIVLRYLL
-597 STLNESEIK
+597 STLNESELK

-617 KHNGTILKEEL
+617 KHNGTISKEEL
-628 KRAFEIGKI
+628 IKAFEIGKI
-637 EITDDNINK
+637 EITNENIDF
-646 VYKLCDENQ
+646 VFKLCDENR

-666 CAYDKKYLLTDQK
+666 CAYDKNYLLTEKK
-679 LNLAFQYFDV
+679 LELAFQYFDV

-733 ELEQFI
+733 ELQKFI
-739 QMFKQ
+739 EMFKG

>member
-1 MGNYQ
+1 MGNLQ
-6 SNQQNVNINEV
+6 SEEEITNVNTPEV
-17 EIEKIDE
+17 EIKNVDE
-24 NNPPNPPQFYA
+24 NNPPNPQQFYV
-35 NKDIFNNTKISDLIS
+35 NKDMFNNKKVSDIIS
-50 QFCSINSKELKIYER
+50 QFCKLNQQELGPYER
-65 SKTNELNTLKKKE
+65 SKTSNEINVKEKKNNENEDINKE
-78 EIKNDNEITENHFS
+78 KGIKSENNCKNDIFIPKILKN
-92 DLTFKKSKTVK
+92 SKTK
-103 MEIEEEKNEEK
+103 IDEEKKIEEK
-114 GNIIKKND
+114 GKIILKKME
-122 LNKEKTDHLQK
+122 KEESIHLDENEATEENTKTSPIISTFHSINNFQDK
-133 NNLISPF
+133 N
-140 NPTIQSQTINSK
+140 TIK
-152 ISKNSSSSNDQKKED
+152 
-167 DYTDNNNNNIDLKI
+167 NNNNNSINNNNTTNYNSNLKQKIDINKI
-181 KEENIINVNNKIEKK
+181 PKEVDSNQKEKIEKTK
-196 ENPKT
+196 TNSNLIIKT
-201 EKQDNIEIKN
+201 EKESESDHIINMN
-211 NETSKKET
+211 
-219 IKKENLKEEK
+219 
-229 PHKEKRIKFEKEK
+229 
-242 EYKINNE
+242 KINQE
-249 TKEETYD
+249 K
-256 DFYLEEMIKVQKKSP
+256 IVSPRRKSSPQKLS
-271 KKITKRLDSVLLEKP
+271 TKRLDSVLLERP
-286 IETTAGSLLQ
+286 IETTAGSLIQ

-315 VRIAYKR
+315 VRVAYKR

-353 IISGLDHP
+353 IISALDHP
-361 FIIDFY
+361 VIIDFY

-398 EEKKVSI
+398 EEKKVAI
-405 VINKVLNAIAYCHS
+405 VIHKVLNAIAYCHS

-433 FETDEPNSEIKLI
+433 FETDELNSEIKLI
-446 DFGLSRKYSVDQKM
+446 DFGLSRKYSADQKM

-496 SGEPPFKGKSNNE
+496 CGEPPFKGKSNNE
-509 IFMKIIKDPIK
+509 IFMKIIKEPIK

-538 LCLNKDPN
+538 NLLNKDPN
-546 KRPSAVEALGHPW
+546 KRPTAMEALGHSW
-559 FNYIEISSPKN
+559 FNSIEISSPKN
-570 ITQDILNNIKNFS
+570 ITQDILNNIKNFR
-583 IKQQFKKIVLRYIL
+583 IKQQFKKIVLRYLL
-597 STLNESEIK
+597 STLNESELK

-617 KHNGTILKEEL
+617 KHNGTISKEEL
-628 KRAFEIGKI
+628 IKAFEIGKI
-637 EITDDNINK
+637 EITNENIDF
-646 VYKLCDENQ
+646 VFKLCDENR

-666 CAYDKKYLLTDQK
+666 CAYDKNYLLTEKK
-679 LNLAFQYFDV
+679 LELAFQYFDV

-733 ELEQFI
+733 ELQKFI
-739 QMFKQ
+739 EMFKG

>member
-1 MGNYQ
+1 MGNLQ
-6 SNQQNVNINEV
+6 SEEEITNVNTPEV
-17 EIEKIDE
+17 EIKNVDE
-24 NNPPNPPQFYA
+24 NNPPNPQQFYV
-35 NKDIFNNTKISDLIS
+35 NKDMFNNKKVSDIIS
-50 QFCSINSKELKIYER
+50 QFCKLNQQELGPYER
-65 SKTNELNTLKKKE
+65 SKTSNEINVKEKKNNENEDINKE
-78 EIKNDNEITENHFS
+78 KGIKSENNCKNDIFIPKILKN
-92 DLTFKKSKTVK
+92 SKTK
-103 MEIEEEKNEEK
+103 IDEEKKIEEK
-114 GNIIKKND
+114 GKIILKKME
-122 LNKEKTDHLQK
+122 KEESIHLDENEATEENTKTSPIISTFHSINNFQDK
-133 NNLISPF
+133 N
-140 NPTIQSQTINSK
+140 TIK
-152 ISKNSSSSNDQKKED
+152 
-167 DYTDNNNNNIDLKI
+167 NNNNNSINNNNTTNYNSNLNQKIDINKI
-181 KEENIINVNNKIEKK
+181 PKEINSNQKEKIEKTK
-196 ENPKT
+196 TNSNLIIKT
-201 EKQDNIEIKN
+201 EKESESDHIINMN
-211 NETSKKET
+211 
-219 IKKENLKEEK
+219 
-229 PHKEKRIKFEKEK
+229 
-242 EYKINNE
+242 KINQE
-249 TKEETYD
+249 K
-256 DFYLEEMIKVQKKSP
+256 IVSPRRKSSPQKLS
-271 KKITKRLDSVLLEKP
+271 TKRLDSVLLERP
-286 IETTAGSLLQ
+286 IETTAGSLIQ

-315 VRIAYKR
+315 VRVAYKR

-361 FIIDFY
+361 VIIDFY

-398 EEKKVSI
+398 EEKKVAI

-433 FETDEPNSEIKLI
+433 FETDELNSEIKLI
-446 DFGLSRKYSVDQKM
+446 DFGLSRKYSADQKM

-496 SGEPPFKGKSNNE
+496 CGEPPFKGKSNNE
-509 IFMKIIKDPIK
+509 IFMKIIKEPIK

-538 LCLNKDPN
+538 NLLNKDPN
-546 KRPSAVEALGHPW
+546 KRPTAMEALGHSW
-559 FNYIEISSPKN
+559 FNSIEISSPKN
-570 ITQDILNNIKNFS
+570 ITQDILNNIKNFR
-583 IKQQFKKIVLRYIL
+583 IKQQFKKIVLRYLL
-597 STLNESEIK
+597 STLNESELK

-617 KHNGTILKEEL
+617 KHNGTISKEEL
-628 KRAFEIGKI
+628 IKAFEIGKI
-637 EITDDNINK
+637 EITNENIDF
-646 VYKLCDENQ
+646 VFKLCDENR

-666 CAYDKKYLLTDQK
+666 CAYDKNYLLTEKK
-679 LNLAFQYFDV
+679 LELAFQYFDV

-733 ELEQFI
+733 ELQKFI
-739 QMFKQ
+739 EMFKG

>member
-1 MGNYQ
+1 MGNLQ
-6 SNQQNVNINEV
+6 SEEEITNVNTPEV
-17 EIEKIDE
+17 EIKNVDE
-24 NNPPNPPQFYA
+24 NNPPNPQQFYV
-35 NKDIFNNTKISDLIS
+35 NKDMFNNKKVSDIIS
-50 QFCSINSKELKIYER
+50 QFCKLNQQELGPYER
-65 SKTNELNTLKKKE
+65 SKTSNEINVKEKKNNENEDINKE
-78 EIKNDNEITENHFS
+78 KGIKSENNCKNDIFIPKILKN
-92 DLTFKKSKTVK
+92 SKTK
-103 MEIEEEKNEEK
+103 IDEEKKIEEK
-114 GNIIKKND
+114 GKIILKKME
-122 LNKEKTDHLQK
+122 KEESIHLDENEATEENTKTSPIISTFHSINNFQDK
-133 NNLISPF
+133 N
-140 NPTIQSQTINSK
+140 TIK
-152 ISKNSSSSNDQKKED
+152 
-167 DYTDNNNNNIDLKI
+167 NNNNNSINNNNTTNYNSNLNQKIDINKI
-181 KEENIINVNNKIEKK
+181 PKEINSNQKEKIEKTK
-196 ENPKT
+196 TNSNLIIKT
-201 EKQDNIEIKN
+201 EKESESDHIINMN
-211 NETSKKET
+211 
-219 IKKENLKEEK
+219 
-229 PHKEKRIKFEKEK
+229 
-242 EYKINNE
+242 KINQE
-249 TKEETYD
+249 K
-256 DFYLEEMIKVQKKSP
+256 IVSPRRKSSPQKLS
-271 KKITKRLDSVLLEKP
+271 TKRLDSVLLERP
-286 IETTAGSLLQ
+286 IETTAGSLIQ

-315 VRIAYKR
+315 VRVAYKR

-353 IISGLDHP
+353 IISALDHP
-361 FIIDFY
+361 VIIDFY

-398 EEKKVSI
+398 EEKKVAI
-405 VINKVLNAIAYCHS
+405 VIHKVLNAIAYCHS

-433 FETDEPNSEIKLI
+433 FETDELNSEIKLI
-446 DFGLSRKYSVDQKM
+446 DFGLSRKYSADQKM

-496 SGEPPFKGKSNNE
+496 CGEPPFKGKSNNE
-509 IFMKIIKDPIK
+509 IFMKIIKEPIK

-538 LCLNKDPN
+538 NLLNKDPN
-546 KRPSAVEALGHPW
+546 KRPTAMEALGHSW
-559 FNYIEISSPKN
+559 FNSIEISSPKN
-570 ITQDILNNIKNFS
+570 ITQDILNNIKNFR
-583 IKQQFKKIVLRYIL
+583 IKQQFKKIVLRYLL
-597 STLNESEIK
+597 STLNESELK

-617 KHNGTILKEEL
+617 KHNGTISKEEL
-628 KRAFEIGKI
+628 IKAFEIGKI
-637 EITDDNINK
+637 EITNENIDF
-646 VYKLCDENQ
+646 VFKLCDENR

-666 CAYDKKYLLTDQK
+666 CAYDKNYLLTEKK
-679 LNLAFQYFDV
+679 LELAFQYFDV

-733 ELEQFI
+733 ELQKFI
-739 QMFKQ
+739 EMFKG

>member
-1 MGNYQ
+1 MGNLQ
-6 SNQQNVNINEV
+6 SEEEITNVNTPEV
-17 EIEKIDE
+17 EIKNVDE
-24 NNPPNPPQFYA
+24 NNPPNPQQFYV
-35 NKDIFNNTKISDLIS
+35 NKDMFNNKKVSDIIS
-50 QFCSINSKELKIYER
+50 QFCKLNQQELGPYER
-65 SKTNELNTLKKKE
+65 SKTSNEINVKEKKNNENEDINKE
-78 EIKNDNEITENHFS
+78 KGIKSENNCKNDIFIPKILKN
-92 DLTFKKSKTVK
+92 SKTK
-103 MEIEEEKNEEK
+103 IDEEKKIEEK
-114 GNIIKKND
+114 GKIILKKME
-122 LNKEKTDHLQK
+122 KEESIHLDENEATEENTKTSPIISTFHSINNFQDK
-133 NNLISPF
+133 N
-140 NPTIQSQTINSK
+140 TIK
-152 ISKNSSSSNDQKKED
+152 
-167 DYTDNNNNNIDLKI
+167 NNNNNSIDNNNTTNYNSNLNQKI
-181 KEENIINVNNKIEKK
+181 DINKIPKEINSNQKEKIEKTK
-196 ENPKT
+196 TNSNLIIKT
-201 EKQDNIEIKN
+201 EKESESDHIINMN
-211 NETSKKET
+211 
-219 IKKENLKEEK
+219 
-229 PHKEKRIKFEKEK
+229 
-242 EYKINNE
+242 KINQE
-249 TKEETYD
+249 K
-256 DFYLEEMIKVQKKSP
+256 IVSPRRKSSPQKLS
-271 KKITKRLDSVLLEKP
+271 TKRLDSVLLERP
-286 IETTAGSLLQ
+286 IETTAGSLIQ

-315 VRIAYKR
+315 VRVAYKR

-353 IISGLDHP
+353 IISALDHP
-361 FIIDFY
+361 VIIDFY

-398 EEKKVSI
+398 EEKKVAI

-433 FETDEPNSEIKLI
+433 FETDELNSEIKLI
-446 DFGLSRKYSVDQKM
+446 DFGLSRKYSADQKM
-460 HTILGTPYYIAP
+460 HTILGTSYYIAP

-496 SGEPPFKGKSNNE
+496 CGEPPFKGKSNNE
-509 IFMKIIKDPIK
+509 IFMKIIKEPIK

-538 LCLNKDPN
+538 NLLNKDPN
-546 KRPSAVEALGHPW
+546 KRPTAMEALGHSW
-559 FNYIEISSPKN
+559 FNSIEISSPKN
-570 ITQDILNNIKNFS
+570 ITQDILNNIKNFR
-583 IKQQFKKIVLRYIL
+583 IKQQFKKIVLRYLL
-597 STLNESEIK
+597 STLNESELK

-617 KHNGTILKEEL
+617 KHNGTISKEEL
-628 KRAFEIGKI
+628 IKAFEIGKI
-637 EITDDNINK
+637 EITNENIDF
-646 VYKLCDENQ
+646 VFKLCDENR

-666 CAYDKKYLLTDQK
+666 CAYDKNYLLTEKK
-679 LNLAFQYFDV
+679 LELAFQYFDV

-733 ELEQFI
+733 ELQKFI
-739 QMFKQ
+739 EMFKG

>member
-1 MGNYQ
+1 MGNLQ
-6 SNQQNVNINEV
+6 SEEEITNVNTPEV
-17 EIEKIDE
+17 EIKNVDE
-24 NNPPNPPQFYA
+24 NNPPNPQQFYV
-35 NKDIFNNTKISDLIS
+35 NKVMFNNKKVSDIIS
-50 QFCSINSKELKIYER
+50 QFCKLNQQELGPYER
-65 SKTNELNTLKKKE
+65 SKTSNEINVKEKKNNENEDINKE
-78 EIKNDNEITENHFS
+78 KGIKSENNCKNDIFIPKILKN
-92 DLTFKKSKTVK
+92 SKTK
-103 MEIEEEKNEEK
+103 IDEEKKIEEK
-114 GNIIKKND
+114 GKIILKKME
-122 LNKEKTDHLQK
+122 KEESIHLDENEATEENTKTSPIISTFHSINNFQDK
-133 NNLISPF
+133 N
-140 NPTIQSQTINSK
+140 TIK
-152 ISKNSSSSNDQKKED
+152 
-167 DYTDNNNNNIDLKI
+167 NNNNNSINNNNTTNYNSNLNQKIDINKI
-181 KEENIINVNNKIEKK
+181 PKEINSNQKEKIEKTK
-196 ENPKT
+196 TNSNLIIKT
-201 EKQDNIEIKN
+201 EKESESDHIINMN
-211 NETSKKET
+211 
-219 IKKENLKEEK
+219 
-229 PHKEKRIKFEKEK
+229 
-242 EYKINNE
+242 KINQE
-249 TKEETYD
+249 K
-256 DFYLEEMIKVQKKSP
+256 IVSPRRKSSPQKLS
-271 KKITKRLDSVLLEKP
+271 TKRLDSVLLERP
-286 IETTAGSLLQ
+286 IETTAGSLIQ

-315 VRIAYKR
+315 VRVAYKR

-353 IISGLDHP
+353 IISALDHP
-361 FIIDFY
+361 VIIDFY

-398 EEKKVSI
+398 EEKKVAI
-405 VINKVLNAIAYCHS
+405 VIHKVLNAIAYCHS

-433 FETDEPNSEIKLI
+433 FETDELNSEIKLI
-446 DFGLSRKYSVDQKM
+446 DFGLSRKYSADQKM

-486 SIGALTYIML
+486 SIGVLTYIML
-496 SGEPPFKGKSNNE
+496 CGEPPFKGKSNNE
-509 IFMKIIKDPIK
+509 IFMKIIKEPIK

-538 LCLNKDPN
+538 NLLNKDPN
-546 KRPSAVEALGHPW
+546 KRPTAMEALGHSW
-559 FNYIEISSPKN
+559 FNSIEISSPKN
-570 ITQDILNNIKNFS
+570 ITQDILNNIKNFR
-583 IKQQFKKIVLRYIL
+583 IKQQFKKIVLRYLL
-597 STLNESEIK
+597 STLNESELK

-617 KHNGTILKEEL
+617 KHNGTISKEEL
-628 KRAFEIGKI
+628 IKAFEIGKI
-637 EITDDNINK
+637 EITNENIDF
-646 VYKLCDENQ
+646 VFKLCDENR

-666 CAYDKKYLLTDQK
+666 CAYDKNYLLTEKK
-679 LNLAFQYFDV
+679 LELAFQYFDV

-733 ELEQFI
+733 ELQKFI
-739 QMFKQ
+739 EMFKG